1 MIIIKD
7 SEVDSVLIKRI
18 RTIIF
23 SESGYIKK
31 LIGINS
37 SNIVSEIPINKR
49 DFHIW
54 VYINDDKLVGFVTFA
69 EKEESVIFIRA
80 LYVTREHRY
89 QRIGA
94 KIMNDVLELY
104 PKIEC
109 RVNNDNFPMYRL
121 LRSLGFR
128 GEKSIVSFL
137 KPNDSMPIWWSN
149 YKTADSYL

>member
-1 MIIIKD
+1 MEIIKD
-7 SEVDSVLIKRI
+7 TDVNSILIKRI
-18 RTIIF
+18 RQIMLT
-23 SESGYIKK
+23 ETDLIKK

-37 SNIVSEIPINKR
+37 SNIVSEMPIKNR

-54 VYINDDKLVGFVTFA
+54 VYINDDRLVGFVTFA
-69 EKEESVIFIRA
+69 EREESVIFIRV
-80 LYVTREHRY
+80 LYVTREHRN
-89 QRIGA
+89 QGIGA

-109 RVNNDNFPMYRL
+109 RVNNDNFPMYSL

-137 KPNDSMPIWWSN
+137 KPRDSNPIWWSN

>member
-1 MIIIKD
+1 MEIIKD
-7 SEVDSVLIKRI
+7 TDVNSILIKRI
-18 RTIIF
+18 RQIMLT
-23 SESGYIKK
+23 ETDLIKK

-37 SNIVSEIPINKR
+37 SNIVSEMPIKNR

-54 VYINDDKLVGFVTFA
+54 VYINGDRLVGFVTFV
-69 EKEESVIFIRA
+69 EREESVIFIRA
-80 LYVTREHRY
+80 LYVTREHRN
-89 QRIGA
+89 QGIGA

-109 RVNNDNFPMYRL
+109 RVNNDNFPMYSL

-137 KPNDSMPIWWSN
+137 KPRDSKPIWWSN

>member
-1 MIIIKD
+1 MQIIRN
-7 SEVDSVLIKRI
+7 SEAGPVLIKRLRSVI
-18 RTIIF
+18 LA
-23 SESGYIKK
+23 EADYIKT

-37 SNIVSEIPINKR
+37 SNISSELPIKNR

-54 VYINDDKLVGFVTFA
+54 VYINDDRLVGFVTFA
-69 EKEESVIFIRA
+69 EREESVIFIRA
-80 LYVTREHRY
+80 LYVTREHRN
-89 QRIGA
+89 QGIGA

-109 RVNNDNFPMYRL
+109 RVNNDNFPMYSL

-137 KPNDSMPIWWSN
+137 KPRDSKPIWWSN

>member
-1 MIIIKD
+1 MLIIKD
-7 SEVDSVLIKRI
+7 SEVNSLIIKRI
-18 RTIIF
+18 REIILT
-23 SESGYIKK
+23 ETDQIKR

-37 SNIVSEIPINKR
+37 SNIVSQIPIKNR

-69 EKEESVIFIRA
+69 EREKSVIFIRA
-80 LYVTREHRY
+80 LYVTREHRN
-89 QRIGA
+89 QGIGA
-94 KIMNDVLELY
+94 EIMNDVLELY

-109 RVNNDNFPMYRL
+109 RVNNDNFPMYNL

-128 GEKSIVSFL
+128 GEKSTVSFL
-137 KPNDSMPIWWSN
+137 KPRDSNPIWWSN